1 MSNYSLELKCVIESF
16 VIVKQPF
23 GFADIKECLEK
34 ILEENDK
41 YCDPIEEKELRIR
54 SINFFERGG
63 MPGYC
68 LASKP
73 MVGIDGP
80 YHILEFSPENPMATL
95 DLIEKPSAQGQRV
108 ACVIHAHYKSLI
120 KDVAGFADC
129 NQDTLVRS
137 ILIKSLNL
145 IKDQLK

>member
-1 MSNYSLELKCVIESF
+1 MSNKTVDCVVLNLEAEALDSPPYPGELGRRVLENVSSEGWTQWLERLTIIINEN
-16 VIVKQPF
+16 
-23 GFADIKECLEK
+23 GLNTAD
-34 ILEENDK
+34 
-41 YCDPIEEKELRIR
+41 PQ
-54 SINFFERGG
+54 
-63 MPGYC
+63 
-68 LASKP
+68 
-73 MVGIDGP
+73 
-80 YHILEFSPENPMATL
+80 TL